1 MRRILA
7 VMPALFLASPSLAQA
22 VDAQTVDAQGAAQL
36 AGTFARYIGQQAFD
50 KKVVAVAAEG
60 DAYRITFDFKALA
73 ALFPNRNLVK
83 FDFAPYSMLVKP
95 LAGGTWNVSSG
106 MNWQGSLEANGKKG
120 RQTMEFA
127 IPDGKFT
134 GTYDPALAA
143 FTTASASLTGMSMK
157 SRDAAQT
164 VDMTTGAGRYEMTGV
179 AGSGGGVDFTLKEN
193 IADFVESVL
202 IDEPESGLKLPF
214 TLRAPT
220 MAIDAAGKGV
230 RSKPLLDLLAFA
242 VANGDDAK
250 VKANQAEFKA
260 LLTAALP
267 LWERIDGSYEFT
279 DFAAESP
286 VGLFGAKTLSASF
299 GSDGVST
306 DGMLNY
312 SLKASD
318 LVLPRL
324 ILPKW
329 TFPFLPTAF
338 DLNFGGA
345 NIDLDSMARK
355 SIENFDLN
363 REPALPKAFGDAL
376 IADFMAK
383 KPKVVIGHS
392 SIGNA
397 DIEVTMEGEMTFE
410 DAKPNASVT
419 FSAMGYDKIMSALED
434 ASKDQPDVAQYVPVA
449 LMVKGFG
456 KTLSDGRVEWVV
468 DARADGSVSVNGV
481 MIKAAD
487 PGAEPA
493 PGDGMAPD
501 EGDDAQPGNGAKP
514 QE

>member
-7 VMPALFLASPSLAQA
+7 VVPALFLAFPSLAE
-22 VDAQTVDAQGAAQL
+22 TVDAQGAARL
-36 AGTFARYIGQQAFD
+36 TDTFARYIGRQAFD
-50 KKVVAVAAEG
+50 TKVVAVAVEG
-60 DAYRITFDFKALA
+60 DAYKITFDFKALA
-73 ALFPNRNLVK
+73 ALFPNEKLVK
-83 FDFAPYSMLVKP
+83 FDFAPYSMLIKP
-95 LAGGTWNVSSG
+95 LAGGTWDVSSG
-106 MNWQGSLEANGKKG
+106 MSWKGSLEANGEKG
-120 RQTMEFA
+120 RQTMDFA
-127 IPDGKFT
+127 IPDGRFT

-164 VDMTTGAGRYEMTGV
+164 VDLTTGAGSYQMTGA

-220 MAIDAAGKGV
+220 MTIEATGKGV
-230 RSKPLLDLLAFA
+230 RSRPLLDLMAFV

-250 VKANQAEFKA
+250 VKANQAEFKS

-267 LWERIDGSYEFT
+267 VWERVDGSYEFA
-279 DFAAESP
+279 DLAVESP
-286 VGLFGAKTLSASF
+286 VGLFGAKKLSASF
-299 GSDGVST
+299 GSDGVT
-306 DGMLNY
+306 TNGTLNY
-312 SLKASD
+312 SLKASE
-318 LVLPRL
+318 LVLPKL
-324 ILPKW
+324 ILPRW
-329 TFPFLPTAF
+329 TFPFLPTEF

-363 REPALPKAFGDAL
+363 KDPALSEEFGDAL
-376 IADFMAK
+376 VADFMAK

-397 DIEVTMEGEMTFE
+397 DIEVTMEGAMTFE
-410 DAKPNASVT
+410 GEKPNANVT
-419 FSAMGYDKIMSALED
+419 FSAKGYDKIVSALQD
-434 ASKDQPDVAQYVPVA
+434 ASKDEPEIAQYVPVA

-456 KTLSDGRVEWVV
+456 KTLADGRVEWVV
-468 DARADGSVSVNGV
+468 DAKADGSVAVNGV
-481 MIKAAD
+481 TLKG
-487 PGAEPA
+487 PEPA
-493 PGDGMAPD
+493 PGDSMAP
-501 EGDDAQPGNGAKP
+501 EGDDAQPGEGVEP

>member
-7 VMPALFLASPSLAQA
+7 VVPALFLASPSLAES
-22 VDAQTVDAQGAAQL
+22 VDAQGAAQL
-36 AGTFARYIGQQAFD
+36 ADTFARYIGRQAFD
-50 KKVVAVAAEG
+50 KKVVTVAADG
-60 DAYRITFDFKALA
+60 DAYKVTFDFKALA
-73 ALFPNRNLVK
+73 ALFPNQNLAR
-83 FDFAPYSMLVKP
+83 FDFASHSMLVKP
-95 LAGGTWNVSSG
+95 VAGGMWDVSSG
-106 MNWQGSLEANGKKG
+106 MEWKGSFEANGEKG

-127 IPDGKFT
+127 IPGGTFS

-164 VDMTTGAGRYEMTGV
+164 VDMTTGAGSYEMTGA

-193 IADFVESVL
+193 IADFVEAIL

-214 TLRAPT
+214 TMRAPT
-220 MAIDAAGKGV
+220 MTIDATGKGL
-230 RSKPLLDLLAFA
+230 RSKPLLDMLAFA

-267 LWERIDGSYEFT
+267 LWERIDGSYEFA
-279 DFAAESP
+279 DLKVESP
-286 VGLFGAKTLSASF
+286 VGLFGAGKLSASF

-306 DGMLNY
+306 NGTLNY
-312 SLKASD
+312 SLKASE
-318 LVLPRL
+318 LVLPKL
-324 ILPKW
+324 VLPQW
-329 TFPFLPTAF
+329 TYPLLPTDF

-363 REPALPKAFGDAL
+363 KEPALSEAFGDAL
-376 IADFMAK
+376 VADFMAK
-383 KPKVVIGHS
+383 KPKVVIGRS

-397 DIEVTMEGEMTFE
+397 DIEVTMEGDMTFE
-410 DAKPNASVT
+410 GEKPNADVT
-419 FSAMGYDKIMSALED
+419 FSARGFDRIVSALQD
-434 ASKDQPDVAQYVPVA
+434 AAKEQPEVAQYVPVA

-456 KTLSDGRVEWVV
+456 KTLADGRVEWAV

-481 MIKAAD
+481 TLKGPDPA
-487 PGAEPA
+487 PGAEP
-493 PGDGMAPD
+493 GQGMAPD
-501 EGDDAQPGNGAKP
+501 EGDDAQPGDGVEP